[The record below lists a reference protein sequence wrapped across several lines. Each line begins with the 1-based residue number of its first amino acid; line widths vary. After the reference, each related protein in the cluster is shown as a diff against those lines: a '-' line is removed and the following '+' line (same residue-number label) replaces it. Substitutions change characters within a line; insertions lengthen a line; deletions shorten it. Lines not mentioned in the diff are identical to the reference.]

1 MNANTPLPSNSSPPS
16 SAPQSSGVLAGVR
29 RFSSSTRR
37 VLFGALSVLVFA
49 FALVAV
55 HRLLGEVSWRE
66 VEAELATLSGISIML
81 AILAAC
87 CSYALLTTYD
97 WVAVRAS
104 GKSGKLG
111 KAVPLFHIFGVA
123 FLANALGHNL
133 GMAAL
138 TGGSVRVRGYAEYG
152 LGALDIAQIIANAS
166 LGFLLGAL
174 FWLGCLLSFEPSYV
188 AQTLPLS
195 LTALHAVGALVL
207 ALLCAGLMLLT
218 KGKSTFTLFKQE
230 LRRPKWREV
239 LPMLIASIL
248 ELACAAGVLYNLLPA
263 EVSISFVAFIGLY
276 VFAITTGLISAIP
289 GGLGVFEATLLLL
302 LPSAPPHKLL
312 AAILA
317 YRAIY
322 YFLPLLLALL
332 VIATHSL
339 RRHSVYLSG
348 RIVWASRW
356 TDPLIAPAF
365 ALLVFALGAALV
377 LNGSLPLNLSAKNA
391 MVRYI
396 ALPVLE
402 LSHLGASALG
412 VALILLANG
421 IYQRIRVAWWM
432 CLWGLTIAA
441 LLVVLSSQ
449 RVPLIIA
456 IALLMLLLW
465 SARRRFYRGTS
476 LLATSNGTVWWRNA
490 LLVIAAAAW
499 LGIVVHQNVAYRNEL
514 WWQFAFESDA
524 PRMLRAVLVCILALG
539 TFGFARLLWP
549 RAAKPIVASDEQ
561 RTAALG
567 IIVHAAHVDAN
578 LALLPDKQLLFADNN
593 AGLLMYQRS
602 GPCLVA
608 MGDPIGTGQAQ
619 QQLAWRLREIADR
632 DGLHAVFYQISA
644 QNLPI
649 YLDMGMSLSKLGEE
663 AVVPLADFSLD
674 GPKRAGLRQEHR
686 RAVRE
691 GAQFAVLTPDA
702 ARLAMPQLKA
712 ISDAWLEAKSAAE
725 KGFSIGYFDE
735 SYLARF
741 PCAVVKHGGQI
752 VAFANVWSTA
762 EHGQLSV
769 DLMRYVEC
777 GVKSV
782 MDFLFIE
789 LMLWGRANGYRSFC
803 LGMAP
808 LTGLSSHEL
817 APMWHKLGGFAS
829 RHGGHFYN
837 FAGLRNYKNKFSP
850 EWYPRYLACSRG
862 IRAPLALFH
871 ISRLIAGGTL
881 KMFAH

>member
-1 MNANTPLPSNSSPPS
+1 MNANLPQSNNP
-16 SAPQSSGVLAGVR
+16 APQSSAAVAGVS
-29 RFSSSTRR
+29 RFSGATRR
-37 VLFGALSVLVFA
+37 TFFGALSVLIFA
-49 FALVAV
+49 FALLAM
-55 HRLLGEVSWRE
+55 HRLLGEVSWRN
-66 VEAELATLSGISIML
+66 VETELATLSGMSITL
-81 AILAAC
+81 SILAAF
-87 CSYALLTTYD
+87 CSYALLTTFD

-104 GKSGKLG
+104 GKS
-111 KAVPLFHIFGVA
+111 VPLIHIMGIA

-138 TGGSVRVRGYAEYG
+138 TGGSVRVRGYAEYD
-152 LGALDIAQIIANAS
+152 LGTLDIAQIIANAS
-166 LGFLLGAL
+166 LGFLLGTL
-174 FWLGCLLSFEPSYV
+174 FWLGCLLCFEPSYV
-188 AQTLPLS
+188 TQ
-195 LTALHAVGALVL
+195 VLVL
-207 ALLCAGLMLLT
+207 SQASLRAIGTLILAALGAGLFVLT
-218 KGKSTFTLFKQE
+218 QGKSTFTFFKHE
-230 LRRPKWREV
+230 LRRPKWRRV
-239 LPMLIASIL
+239 LPMLLASIL
-248 ELACAAGVLYNLLPA
+248 ELACAAGALYSLLPPEA
-263 EVSISFVAFIGLY
+263 AISFAAFVGLY
-276 VFAITTGLISAIP
+276 VFAVSAGVISAIP

-302 LPSAPPHKLL
+302 LPSVPAPKIL
-312 AAILA
+312 AAIVA

-322 YFLPLLLALL
+322 YFLPLLLALAL
-332 VIATHSL
+332 IGMHSL

-348 RIVWASRW
+348 GIVWASRW

-377 LNGSLPLNLSAKNA
+377 INGSLPLNLGAKNA
-391 MVRYI
+391 IAPFV

-402 LSHLGASALG
+402 FSHLGASALG
-412 VALILLANG
+412 IALILLANG

-441 LLVVLSSQ
+441 LLVMLSSQ
-449 RVPLIIA
+449 RVALMTA
-456 IALLMLLLW
+456 IVLLMLLLY

-476 LLATSNGTVWWRNA
+476 LLASTTGTAWWRNA

-499 LGIVVHQNVAYRNEL
+499 LGVVVHQNVAYRNEL

-549 RAAKPIVASDEQ
+549 SAAKPVVASEEQ
-561 RTAALG
+561 RSTALE
-567 IIVHAAHVDAN
+567 IIAHAVPVDAN
-578 LALLPDKQLLFADNN
+578 LALLPDKQLLFADHN

-608 MGDPIGTGQAQ
+608 MGDPIGSAQAQ
-619 QQLAWRLREIADR
+619 QQLAWRLREMADR

-644 QNLPI
+644 HNLPI
-649 YLDMGMSLSKLGEE
+649 YLDMGMTLSKLGEE
-663 AVVPLADFSLD
+663 AVVALADFSLE
-674 GPKRAGLRQEHR
+674 GSKRAGLRQAHR

-691 GAQFAVLTPDA
+691 GAQFEVLTA
-702 ARLAMPQLKA
+702 VEVGMAMPRLRA

-735 SYLARF
+735 TYLARF
-741 PCAVVKHGGQI
+741 PCAIVKHGGEI
-752 VAFANVWSTA
+752 VAFANVWSSSERT
-762 EHGQLSV
+762 ELSV
-769 DLMRYVEC
+769 DLMRYIEC
-777 GVKSV
+777 GVTSI

-789 LMLWGRANGYRSFC
+789 LMLWGRTNGYRRFC

-829 RHGGHFYN
+829 RHGGQFYN
-837 FAGLRNYKNKFSP
+837 FVGLRNYKNKFSP
-850 EWYPRYLACSRG
+850 EWHPRYLACSAR